1 MVGEK
6 ELRQSIEEL
15 YAEDPIPDLDLD
27 AGPDSGRLVLDADDR
42 ADEEDLSRM
51 LGQAGASDQKPVAFA
66 ALSATLGERMRLL
79 RDAVSEIKAQ
89 MGQRKQIHTRLL
101 KQVGKEL
108 FEMDLLLKDVRVW
121 SLGENPSVD
130 SRRTNL
136 EREELSLKKI
146 RWDEQLRR
154 WRDLVALSK
163 ELREAIAEY
172 QLVRSAKGIAKET
185 RDKGRKGDG

>member
-1 MVGEK
+1 MATGNRLK
-6 ELRQSIEEL
+6 ESIEEL
-15 YAEDPIPDLDLD
+15 YAEDPIPDFDLD

-51 LGQAGASDQKPVAFA
+51 LGEAGVPDQKPVALA
-66 ALSATLGERMRLL
+66 ALSGTLGERMRLL
-79 RDAVSEIKAQ
+79 RDAVSEIKTQ

-101 KQVGKEL
+101 KQVGREL

-163 ELREAIAEY
+163 ELREAMAEY
-172 QLVRSAKGIAKET
+172 QLVRSARGIAK
-185 RDKGRKGDG
+185 GRRGKGDG